1 MNEIKLRKLTATDN
15 TELARMANNKLI
27 WNNLRDRFPH
37 PYSLEDADFFI
48 NLVKDEEP
56 CYNFAIEYNGKLAG
70 VITLM
75 PQEDVYRRNAEIGY
89 WIGQEFWGKQ
99 IMTQAIALITDYGFK
114 SLQLK
119 RIFTGIFE
127 YNPASMRAL
136 EKNGYEK
143 EGIAQQSI
151 YKNGQYWNEH
161 KYAKLNPDL

>member
-1 MNEIKLRKLTATDN
+1 MNETKLRKLTATDN

-48 NLVKDEEP
+48 NLVKDEDP

-99 IMTQAIALITDYGFK
+99 IITQAITLITDYGFK

-143 EGIAQQSI
+143 EGIARQSI